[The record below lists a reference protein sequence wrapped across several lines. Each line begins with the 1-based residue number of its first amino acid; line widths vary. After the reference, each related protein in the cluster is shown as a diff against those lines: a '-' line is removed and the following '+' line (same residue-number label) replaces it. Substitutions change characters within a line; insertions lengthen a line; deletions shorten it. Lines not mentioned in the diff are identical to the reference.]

1 MTTKTRVF
9 LFLQGPCSPFFAE
22 LASHLRALGHRVFK
36 VNFTSGDYL
45 YWRSSQ
51 GFQYHARLAELP
63 AFLEHLWLTLGI
75 TDQVLFGDCR
85 PVHQPAITH
94 GQQLGIRNYV
104 FEEGYFRPFWITL
117 EREGVNS
124 HSRLPKDAQWYKDVG
139 TALPELEPPHA
150 FQSPFSVRATHDVL
164 YNVANLSN
172 PLFFRDYRSHA
183 PVPAML
189 EYAGY
194 LQRFAINALI
204 KKHDN
209 VRLTE
214 LIRNKTS
221 FYFLPLQLSSDT
233 QITQHSSYSSMI
245 EVLEEVMAS
254 FSCHAATHS
263 WLVIK
268 IHPLDAG
275 LINYDKVIKHL
286 ALRYAITERVLYLQV
301 ADLQQLLAKATGT
314 VTVNST
320 VGGLALSYHC
330 PTITLADPIYNLPG
344 LTFQGKLDDFW
355 PHAEPPD
362 ALLFKLYSKTIIH
375 TTQINGGFYCHA
387 GIRLAIKH
395 SERFFAIDRSPLEL
409 LL

>member
-1 MTTKTRVF
+1 LTTNSRTF
-9 LFLQGPCSPFFAE
+9 LLLQGPCSPFFAE
-22 LASHLRALGHRVFK
+22 LATHLRAQGHRVFK

-45 YWRSSQ
+45 YWRSSL
-51 GFQYHARLAELP
+51 GFQYRASLAELP
-63 AFLEHLWLTLGI
+63 AFLEHLWLSLGI

-85 PVHQPAITH
+85 PVHQPALTY

-124 HSRLPKDAQWYKDVG
+124 HSRLPKEAQWYRDVG
-139 TALPELEPPHA
+139 AALPDPEPPQA
-150 FQSPFSVRATHDVL
+150 FQSPFSVRATHDVF

-172 PLFFRDYRSHA
+172 ALFFKYYQSHA

-194 LQRFAINALI
+194 LQRFAINALV
-204 KKHDN
+204 KKQDKQ
-209 VRLTE
+209 RLTD
-214 LIRNKTS
+214 LISNKTS

-233 QITQHSSYSSMI
+233 QITQHSHYRSMI
-245 EVLEEVMAS
+245 EVLDEVMAS
-254 FSCHAATHS
+254 FSCHAATHA

-275 LINYDKVIKHL
+275 LINYDKVIKDL
-286 ALRYAITERVLYLQV
+286 ALRYAITERVMYLQV
-301 ADLQQLLAKATGT
+301 ADLRKLLAKAAGT

-320 VGGLALSYHC
+320 VGGLALSYQC
-330 PTITLADPIYNLPG
+330 PTMTLADPIYNLPG

-355 PHAEPPD
+355 HLAEPPD

-375 TTQINGGFYCHA
+375 TTQINGGFYCHD

-395 SERFFAIDRSPLEL
+395 SERFFALDRSPLEAL
-409 LL
+409 L